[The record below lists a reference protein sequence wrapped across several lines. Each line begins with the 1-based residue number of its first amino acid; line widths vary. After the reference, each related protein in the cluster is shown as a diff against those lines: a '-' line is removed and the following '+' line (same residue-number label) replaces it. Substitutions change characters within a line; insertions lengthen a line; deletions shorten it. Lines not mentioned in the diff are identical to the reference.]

1 MNRDAGFLSV
11 GALCAVALLPLAM
24 PTACAA
30 RPALAPQPAPP
41 AQPASAGQPASA
53 AQPAPPAQ
61 PASGVHPDTI
71 GDLIAR
77 GREALEAGKP
87 AEAEKLF
94 EQAAEQ
100 DKNTIRTRTWVLRSW
115 MDQGRINDALDA
127 IDALAKTQPKEGA
140 KGAELDYLYGMAFS
154 QKARGYLTTGV
165 GGGAIQMAL
174 EDAAQFLE
182 KAVKTDPELARDAFL
197 PLAEAAWYCQKLDVA
212 RAAAETATQRTPKN
226 VDAQFL
232 LGRIALSQY
241 SSAKDDAGRKAE
253 ADAALDRA
261 RKAFTD
267 ALEVLGK
274 NPDPV
279 HVDMAAKVLVN
290 LGHVAVWK
298 QSLEEATLAYA
309 QAMRLNPSLVDMH
322 QVHGALGGERFLTA
336 VEAAAAE
343 AKEPNV
349 AALAWWVG
357 WARLDQ
363 KQYEKA
369 DEAFSAAV
377 AQDPKF
383 INTWYFLAVA
393 RHAKQDMEG
402 AIGAFHRYADEDAPD
417 LAVMLL
423 KDPDT
428 SVRVIDGLV
437 AWCAEKQRNADAA
450 FLSELECGIYPN
462 ESRYWNNAGLFWRD
476 GGEAM
481 QKSADPDAKKKSAEM
496 FEKSWAA
503 YGKALELEP
512 DNPAL
517 LNDAAVILHYY
528 LDRDLEKAKAMY
540 KKATERAKVELAKPD
555 LTKELRELYETALRD
570 STNNLAK
577 LEKGEKTDKG

>member
-1 MNRDAGFLSV
+1 
-11 GALCAVALLPLAM
+11 
-24 PTACAA
+24 
-30 RPALAPQPAPP
+30 
-41 AQPASAGQPASA
+41 
-53 AQPAPPAQ
+53 
-61 PASGVHPDTI
+61 
-71 GDLIAR
+71 
-77 GREALEAGKP
+77 
-87 AEAEKLF
+87 
-94 EQAAEQ
+94 
-100 DKNTIRTRTWVLRSW
+100 
-115 MDQGRINDALDA
+115 
-127 IDALAKTQPKEGA
+127 
-140 KGAELDYLYGMAFS
+140 
-154 QKARGYLTTGV
+154 
-165 GGGAIQMAL
+165 
-174 EDAAQFLE
+174 
-182 KAVKTDPELARDAFL
+182 
-197 PLAEAAWYCQKLDVA
+197 
-212 RAAAETATQRTPKN
+212 
-226 VDAQFL
+226 
-232 LGRIALSQY
+232 
-241 SSAKDDAGRKAE
+241 
-253 ADAALDRA
+253 
-261 RKAFTD
+261 
-267 ALEVLGK
+267 VLGK

-349 AALAWWVG
+349 AALTWWVG

-437 AWCAEKQRNADAA
+437 GWCAEKQRNADAA

-481 QKSADPDAKKKSAEM
+481 QKSADPDAKKKSREM

-503 YGKALELEP
+503 YGRRSSSSPTTGAPERRRGDP
-512 DNPAL
+512 PL
-517 LNDAAVILHYY
+517 LPRPRPREGEGDVQEGLRAREGRAREAGPHEGAA
-528 LDRDLEKAKAMY
+528 R
-540 KKATERAKVELAKPD
+540 
-555 LTKELRELYETALRD
+555 ALRD
-570 STNNLAK
+570 RAARLDEQPGEAREGREDGQGLVDLPLRIVGSK
-577 LEKGEKTDKG
+577 LEEPAISVDGAWGQPGLNLSHWPGNATPASLRHDLSTGIALALRAAPADERARLAAGCRSIANNHFDTDGCCAMFAVRRPEPRSSASSGCSRRPPPGTSSRRRATTRSGSTR